1 MEPRDKWIDELVR
14 RQDNVDPIRRI
25 PNGAL
30 FQGTLIKGNLRLNKF
45 QRFAAIL
52 VGFIGLVFG
61 GFVLVRAIA
70 DIRSRDFSD
79 PMLPGLLLSFPFGSP
94 GGSYEMPGSMILKR
108 AAPLLGRA
116 RSFISQPA
124 QFFPGCLSPD
134 CPTEPLDHA

>member
-30 FQGTLIKGNLRLNKF
+30 FQETLIKGNLRLNKF

-79 PMLPGLLLSFPFGSP
+79 PMLPGLLLSPLSFWFAWRIIRNAWINDPKTSRP
-94 GGSYEMPGSMILKR
+94 APRSR
-108 AAPLLGRA
+108 A
-116 RSFISQPA
+116 
-124 QFFPGCLSPD
+124 
-134 CPTEPLDHA
+134 